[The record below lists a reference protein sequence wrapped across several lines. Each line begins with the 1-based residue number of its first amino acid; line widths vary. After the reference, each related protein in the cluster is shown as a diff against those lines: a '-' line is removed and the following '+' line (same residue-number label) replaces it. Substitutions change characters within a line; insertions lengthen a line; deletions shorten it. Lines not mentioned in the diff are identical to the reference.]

1 VSVHANRATGRRPE
15 SRPSGQVR
23 GLRSAAAMLV
33 ALGLLLVTAA
43 CGNDAQTLQPYTPA
57 EGVNVDVGDPA
68 MVRQV
73 VHVRNLL
80 IISRTEGQGVVSA
93 TIVTDDRDEL
103 TALSGVPIKVD
114 GTEGAPF
121 TATLSQTVSFGNGAQ
136 IVLTDRPLITVTSP
150 DLVAGR
156 SSSVTMQF
164 EKAGEVTVLVPIVDG
179 NEPQYATIS
188 PSPAPAPSA

>member
-1 VSVHANRATGRRPE
+1 M
-15 SRPSGQVR
+15 R